1 MHKLITLTA
10 AALTAMSFTTVASA
24 AEPVSPS
31 RSVEVGDLSTAAGV
45 AAFSRR
51 VRYAAEAVCGDAP
64 GARSLAETLHIRR
77 CIAEAVASHS
87 PEMQA
92 SASAVPTA

>member
-1 MHKLITLTA
+1 MHKLTTLTA
-10 AALTAMSFTTVASA
+10 AALTAISFTTA
-24 AEPVSPS
+24 AAAADLETRS
-31 RSVEVGDLSTAAGV
+31 RSVEVGDLSTPAGV
-45 AAFSRR
+45 ASFSRR

-77 CIAEAVASHS
+77 CIADAVASHS

-92 SASAVPTA
+92 SAPAVPAA

>member
-10 AALTAMSFTTVASA
+10 AALTAISFTTAASA

-31 RSVEVGDLSTAAGV
+31 RSVEVGDLSTPAGV

-64 GARSLAETLHIRR
+64 GYRSLAENLHISR
-77 CIAEAVASHS
+77 CIDDAIASHS

-92 SASAVPTA
+92 SASAVPAA